1 MMQDN
6 RVYTALTECPDENPS
21 TNNEKSVQPF
31 DLAGYMNNAIRQMVK
46 SALQAS
52 LQNPKESAFLTAYL
66 AHSAG
71 AEKKRAAYEKKGRHI
86 PPFLIASI
94 TKSCNLFCKGCYARA
109 NNACTEDTEH
119 NLLTALRW
127 NKIFTEAQQLG
138 VAFILLAG
146 GEPLM
151 RRDVLDCAKGHSG
164 ILFPVFTNA
173 TLIDETYLLLFDRH
187 RNLVPVLSME
197 GNRAETDERRGAGV
211 YDALTQAMQALQGKG
226 VFYGVSITITVQN
239 IHTVTDDAFIR
250 KLAQSGCKVVF
261 YVEYVPADPLSAALA
276 PGDAERALL
285 EERQR
290 ALRERYKE
298 LLFLSFPGD
307 EKYTGGCL
315 AAGRGFFHINA
326 DGGAEPCPFSPFS
339 DVNLGSGSL
348 LQALNSPLF
357 QKLNAQGMLQ
367 GEHRGGCT
375 LFEKRKTVQDLLKT

>member
-1 MMQDN
+1 MQEN
-6 RVYTALTECPDENPS
+6 REHIVLTEYLNDDAS
-21 TNNEKSVQPF
+21 GNNGQSAQPF
-31 DLAGYMNNAIRQMVK
+31 NLAGYMNNAIRQMVK

-52 LQNPKESAFLTAYL
+52 LKNPKESAFFAAYL
-66 AHSAG
+66 AHSVG
-71 AEKKRAAYEKKGRHI
+71 AEKKRAAHEKKGRHI

-109 NNACTEDTEH
+109 NNACAEGDEQG
-119 NLLTALRW
+119 LLTALRW
-127 NKIFTEAQQLG
+127 NEIFTEAQKLG

-151 RRDVLDCAKGHSG
+151 RSDVLDCAKGHLG

-173 TLIDETYLLLFDRH
+173 TLIDEAYLRLFDRH
-187 RNLVPVLSME
+187 RNLVPVLSIE
-197 GNRAETDERRGAGV
+197 GNRAETDDRRGAGV
-211 YDALTQAMQALQGKG
+211 YDALTQAMQALRGKG
-226 VFYGVSITITVQN
+226 IFYGVSITVTAQN
-239 IHTVTDDAFIR
+239 VHTVTDDAFIQE
-250 KLAQSGCKVVF
+250 LAQNGCRVVF
-261 YVEYVPADPLSAALA
+261 YVEYVPVDPLSAALA

-290 ALRERYKE
+290 ALREQFAE

-339 DVNLGSGSL
+339 DVNLTNASL
-348 LQALNSPLF
+348 LQALDSPLF
-357 QKLNAQGMLQ
+357 QKLSAEGLLQ

-375 LFEKRKTVQDLLKT
+375 LFEKRETVQGLLKT